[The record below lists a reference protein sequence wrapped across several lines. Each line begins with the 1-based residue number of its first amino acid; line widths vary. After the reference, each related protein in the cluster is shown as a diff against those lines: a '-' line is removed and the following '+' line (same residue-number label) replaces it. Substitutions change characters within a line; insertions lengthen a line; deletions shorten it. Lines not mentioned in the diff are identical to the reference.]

1 MSLPSSPRYGARILW
16 VTLHTAEGART
27 VDSLYGFFDRN
38 QNASSHAGADGY
50 QLSGSWV
57 PDERSAWTLLNGN
70 PRSLNLEMCGFARW
84 SRAQWLSEGWVDG
97 VWNPRQMIRNAAAWA
112 RQKCDAHEIPRRLLT
127 AEQVGRGESGII
139 DHARYTF
146 GTGDG
151 DHTDVGDNFPW
162 DVFFADLQPSTTPA
176 HRFLED
182 VMFIRNLQTDQ
193 TAVLSGGIVSGV
205 DNANADATN
214 HNAGGALMVGVGQ
227 AEWDDMVAKSQNL
240 ETLGQKLDAILA
252 ALTTLNATLIDLTAL
267 TATSNGS

>member
-1 MSLPSSPRYGARILW
+1 MTLPSSPRYGARILW

-27 VDSLYGFFDRN
+27 VQSLYDFFNRN

-50 QLSGSWV
+50 QLSEPWV
-57 PDERSAWTLLNGN
+57 PDNRSAWTLLNGN
-70 PRSLNLEMCGFARW
+70 SRSLNLEMCGFAGW
-84 SRAQWLSEGWVDG
+84 SRTQWLSEGWVDG

-112 RQKCDAHEIPRRLLT
+112 RQKCDANGVPYRLLT

-151 DHTDVGDNFPW
+151 DHTDVGNNFPW
-162 DVFFADLQPSTTPA
+162 DVFFADLQPSITPA
-176 HRFLED
+176 HRSLEDD

-193 TAVLSGGIVSGV
+193 TAVLSGGIVSGIN
-205 DNANADATN
+205 NANADATN

-227 AEWDDMVAKSQNL
+227 GEWDDMVVKSQNL

-252 ALTTLNATLIDLTAL
+252 ALTTLNTTLTAS
-267 TATSNGS
+267 TSNGS